1 MSQLRKAQISQAFQS
16 FDIDNKGYVTA
27 ADAKRILGNFGFKDS
42 EILSLMRAHDT
53 NNDGKLQ
60 FEEFVHF
67 WKV

>member
-1 MSQLRKAQISQAFQS
+1 MSQLRKAQISQAFHS